1 MIHTNPYCRYPVRLM
16 HSLLPSIFIFALIHV
31 PAEAARPFVTD
42 DARLTTAGSCQ
53 LESWT
58 RFYADST
65 EVWALPACNPTGNLE
80 FTFGGGQA
88 RYHSSSLPSS
98 EDYVLQA
105 KTLFRP
111 LETNG
116 WGWGAAVGTVRHP
129 AVNPGPNL
137 LGNTYIYFPLSLSF
151 ADDRVVMHLN
161 TGWLRN
167 NAISTEHMTWGIGS
181 EINATQRL
189 TLVAET
195 FGDNR
200 NNPYW
205 QTGVRYAIIPNLFQ
219 VDATVGRQTGN
230 SESNRWF
237 SFGVRFTP
245 ASLF

>member
-1 MIHTNPYCRYPVRLM
+1 MTALNRDHRCPLGLM
-16 HSLLPSIFIFALIHV
+16 RSFLWSVLVFAVIHV

-80 FTFGGGQA
+80 LTVGGGQA
-88 RYHSSSLPSS
+88 RNQDASLSSS

-105 KTLFRP
+105 KTLFRA

-129 AVNPGPNL
+129 EINPGPNL
-137 LGNTYIYFPLSLSF
+137 HGNTYLYFPLSLSF
-151 ADDRVVMHLN
+151 ADDRVVMHFN
-161 TGWLRN
+161 TGWLHDKSLSR
-167 NAISTEHMTWGIGS
+167 ERLTWGIGS
-181 EINATQRL
+181 EINATHRL
-189 TLVAET
+189 TLVAES
-195 FGDNR
+195 FGDDLAG
-200 NNPYW
+200 PYW

-219 VDATVGRQTGN
+219 VDATVGRQTGA
-230 SESNRWF
+230 SDANRWF